1 MFYMFFFMLYMLN
14 VIYVLKKIYVY
25 IYIPGSLQFIWLKF
39 WNSNFGCYP
48 LQVCWMCKASKG
60 SRGDLENCY
69 VNLDPQASW
78 RATIGQDSPWQ
89 HQPEYS
95 KLVGFD
101 PLMIS
106 IDPMHCWHLG
116 TGRDLH
122 LSISATFGPIIYR
135 SKTL

>member
-1 MFYMFFFMLYMLN
+1 MCH
-14 VIYVLKKIYVY
+14 IY
-25 IYIPGSLQFIWLKF
+25 IYTRFPGSLCFIWLKF
-39 WNSNFGCYP
+39 WNLNSGCYP

-78 RATIGQDSPWQ
+78 RSTIGQDSPWQ

-95 KLVGFD
+95 KLIGFD

-116 TGRDLH
+116 TGRDPSFVN
-122 LSISATFGPIIYR
+122 LSNFWTHNLLFDIYV
-135 SKTL
+135 LQF